1 MGMSSQWLKPS
12 RRTTLWL
19 SFSARYLVNVEDLN
33 NVESAGNYVRHRR
46 APLVYMDN
54 GTYVVSYVPAVSG
67 EMIAHGYQENLVLVA
82 KQLNLPVDALAEQG
96 YFIKRGGDDKLHE
109 GTKCGNIKDPLGYEK
124 CVIEEDIVEDVAG
137 FLNPNKV
144 VKRVSNIAFSYMI
157 PALDAVKKA
166 TLTPQFHVRYAPQAQ
181 RGQQSIYNIEV
192 SSASYIVTGYLDLGG
207 VGCTQNQEYQCIS
220 SKLDRV
226 NAALGALALTL
237 TQFMFG
243 AKKTRVNPVTEIEA
257 VMVALSEKP
266 FNTPPLTLSNGKLD
280 ESVKL
285 ALGTAA
291 SLKSVL
297 NMSRSVSIHLYS
309 KPGLIT
315 SINDVKYVDN
325 PVKVFDNTKREINE
339 IMGEGS
345 EGTGN

>member
-1 MGMSSQWLKPS
+1 MSSNWSKPS
-12 RRTTLWL
+12 NRSTLWL

-54 GTYVVSYVPAVSG
+54 GSYVVSYVPAISG

-82 KQLNLPVDALAEQG
+82 RQLNLPVDSLAEQG
-96 YFIKRGGDDKLHE
+96 YFIKRGSDDKLHE
-109 GTKCGNIKDPLGYEK
+109 GTKCSAIKNTLDYEK
-124 CVIEEDIVEDVAG
+124 CVIEEDVIEDVAG

-192 SSASYIVTGYLDLGG
+192 GSSSYIVTGYLDIGG
-207 VGCTQNQEYQCIS
+207 IGCTQNQQYQCIS
-220 SKLDRV
+220 DRLNRV
-226 NAALGALALTL
+226 NAALGALVLTL

-243 AKKTRVNPVTEIEA
+243 AKRTRVNPVIDIEA
-257 VMVALSEKP
+257 VMVTLGEKP
-266 FNTPPLTLSNGKLD
+266 FNAAPLTLSNGKLD
-280 ESVKL
+280 DTVKL
-285 ALGTAA
+285 TSGATA
-291 SLKSVL
+291 SLKNVL
-297 NMSRSVSIHLYS
+297 GMKRAISIYLYS
-309 KPGLIT
+309 KPGLTGQEIQG
-315 SINDVKYVDN
+315 VKYVDN
-325 PVKVFDNTKREINE
+325 PVKVFDNVKEEINK

-345 EGTGN
+345 EGTGH